1 MVAVFVIFLREGIEA
16 SMIVWVLLAFLD
28 QIGQRRYFRDV
39 LFGVAAALIVAAG
52 GAVGIY
58 FTIRNYDGTR
68 FQTIFE
74 TGTYLLAAVIL
85 TYMTFWMRAHAR
97 SIATDLRSKAEDAM
111 DGHKRLGLALLAFQ
125 AVGREGLE
133 TAIFTLAIVFAN
145 GSKGTVWGALGGL
158 VVALCFA
165 AAIYRFGR
173 RINLGLFFK
182 VIGSLLM
189 VFAAGLV
196 ADIVENV
203 QSLGWVRVLDHP
215 LWSTSRFLSE
225 GSSLGDVFH
234 SLFGYADQPTA
245 LQLIC
250 YVVYLAVVIMLF
262 TGFGRHRAASTV
274 ETRSASQSPVP
285 PRPRAGG
292 VNPRMPAT

>member
-16 SMIVWVLLAFLD
+16 SMIVSVLLAFLD

-39 LFGVAAALIVAAG
+39 LFGVAAALVVAAG
-52 GAVGIY
+52 GAVAIY

-74 TGTYLLAAVIL
+74 TCTYVLAAVIL

-97 SIATDLRSKAEDAM
+97 SIAHDLRSKAEEAM
-111 DGHKRLGLALLAFQ
+111 DGHKRLGLGLLAFQ

-145 GSKGTVWGALGGL
+145 GSKGAVWGALGGL

-173 RINLGLFFK
+173 RVNLGLFFK

-203 QSLGWVRVLDHP
+203 QSLGWIRILDHP
-215 LWSTSRFLSE
+215 LWSTSRFLAE
-225 GSSLGDVFH
+225 GSSIGDVFH
-234 SLFGYADQPTA
+234 SLFGYADRPTA

-250 YVVYLAVVIMLF
+250 YFVYLAVVIALF
-262 TGFGRHRAASTV
+262 TGFGRRRATSGAALHSAPSPAPTHRS
-274 ETRSASQSPVP
+274 
-285 PRPRAGG
+285 GG
-292 VNPRMPAT
+292 VDPRMPAT